1 MELDT
6 KRTFEI
12 EQKIVIKWTKM
23 HEIWSNMMNNKPCNI
38 QKVKQKA
45 NFDFSVHICKF
56 SSAWGEINGFE
67 YKAWISFNEVWQSLG
82 S

>member
-1 MELDT
+1 
-6 KRTFEI
+6 
-12 EQKIVIKWTKM
+12 M

-67 YKAWISFNEVWQSLG
+67 YKA
-82 S
+82 